1 MNRLTRITCFLL
13 VLLPLTAL
21 ADARTERQKNRL
33 QTTIMNANLPLAYRI
48 NALRELHADEFVNGR
63 IDRSFCVWD
72 PLGRAGP
79 IFATVSDQTVRSLH
93 YGIALDVRAYQDE
106 ELLLT
111 DLKERRCDAALLRGN
126 RVYEFN
132 RFAATVEAVG
142 AVPDLT
148 HLKILMQ
155 VVANSR
161 TAPRLEENGFT
172 VLGIASLGENYLF
185 AADSK
190 ASDVDAFRDQ
200 PLAVVA
206 HDESLQAIAQQFSS
220 ETNVLIM
227 PELIQGFT
235 GGTIPVMMA
244 PLAVYPVMAGQ
255 LSSPISIFAYPVAQ
269 STVHLVGHS
278 DRFPT
283 GLAQL
288 LREDFLFMF
297 DAYQRRVEQERSAI
311 PATSWKV
318 VNTESREQ
326 FDREWSALRD
336 ELLHKGLYDESM
348 LTLQKR
354 VRCRLAPNAQECQS

>member
-1 MNRLTRITCFLL
+1 MKKFSWITCFLL
-13 VLLPLTAL
+13 VVLPLTAL

-33 QTTIMNANLPLAYRI
+33 QNTVMNGNLPLSHRI
-48 NALRELHADEFVNGR
+48 NALRELHADELVNGR
-63 IDRSFCVWD
+63 LDRSFCVWD

-79 IFATVSDQTVRSLH
+79 IFATVSDQAVRSLH
-93 YGIALDVRAYQDE
+93 YGIVLDVRAYQDE
-106 ELLLT
+106 NVLLE
-111 DLKERRCDAALLRGN
+111 DLKARRCDAALLRGN

-132 RFAATVEAVG
+132 RFAATVEAIG

-161 TAPRLEENGFT
+161 SAPRLKENGYT
-172 VLGIASLGENYLF
+172 VLGIASLGESYLF
-185 AADSK
+185 AADK
-190 ASDVDAFRDQ
+190 NASNVDAFRDQ

-206 HDESLQAIAQQFSS
+206 HDPSLQASAELFSNQ
-220 ETNVLIM
+220 TNVLLM

-235 GGTIPVMMA
+235 QGTIPVMMA

-288 LREDFLFMF
+288 IREDFLFNF

-311 PATSWKV
+311 PASSWKSV
-318 VNTESREQ
+318 DAKSRAQ
-326 FDREWSALRD
+326 FDREWSSLRE
-336 ELLHKGLYDESM
+336 ELLSQGLYDESM
-348 LTLQKR
+348 LTLQQR
-354 VRCRLAPNAQECQS
+354 VRCRLAPHADEC

>member
-1 MNRLTRITCFLL
+1 MKKFSWITCFLL
-13 VLLPLTAL
+13 VVLPLTAL

-33 QTTIMNANLPLAYRI
+33 QTTVMNANLPLAYRI
-48 NALRELHADEFVNGR
+48 NALRELHADEFINGR
-63 IDRSFCVWD
+63 IERSFCVWD

-79 IFATVSDQTVRSLH
+79 IYATVSDQTVRSLH

-106 ELLLT
+106 NVLLE
-111 DLKERRCDAALLRGN
+111 DLKARRCDAALLCGN

-132 RFAATVEAVG
+132 RFAATIEAVG

-148 HLKILMQ
+148 HLKILLQ
-155 VVANSR
+155 VVASSR
-161 TAPRLEENGFT
+161 SAARMEHNGFT
-172 VLGIASLGENYLF
+172 VLGIASLGESYLF
-185 AADSK
+185 AANNNAD
-190 ASDVDAFRDQ
+190 DVDLLRDQ

-206 HDESLQAIAQQFSS
+206 QDESLHAIAKQFSP
-220 ETNVLIM
+220 ETQVLLM

-235 GGTIPVMMA
+235 RGSIPIMMA
-244 PLAVYPVMAGQ
+244 PLAIYPVMVGQ

-297 DAYQRRVEQERSAI
+297 DAYQRRVEQERRAI

-318 VNTESREQ
+318 VNADARQQ
-326 FDREWSALRD
+326 FDQEWSALRE
-336 ELLHKGLYDESM
+336 ELLSQGLYDESM
-348 LTLQKR
+348 LTLQQR
-354 VRCRLAPNAQECQS
+354 VRCRLAPHADEC